1 MTSKHTTGLTAPP
14 RVGEVYLHQNGLA
27 YTVIALAKDQDR
39 EELLVI
45 HQGADGQ
52 VWSRTIGNFMA
63 LKGNAPR
70 FTRHQAA
77 DNSEGGTHD

>member
-1 MTSKHTTGLTAPP
+1 MKRVPL
-14 RVGEVYLHQNGLA
+14 VGEVYLHQNGLA
-27 YTVIALAKDQDR
+27 YTVLALAKDQDR

-63 LKGNAPR
+63 YKGGAPR
-70 FTRHQAA
+70 FAIHQTTDAR
-77 DNSEGGTHD
+77 